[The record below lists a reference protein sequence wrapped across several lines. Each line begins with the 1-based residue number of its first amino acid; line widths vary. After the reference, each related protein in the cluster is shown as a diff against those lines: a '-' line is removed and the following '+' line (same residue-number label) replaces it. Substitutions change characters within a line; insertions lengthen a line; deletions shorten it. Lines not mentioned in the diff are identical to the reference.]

1 METILSLKEACKA
14 LSISKP
20 TLYRITN
27 QGKVVKI
34 RVSEGRV
41 GWIRSS
47 IEQYIDECKSHST
60 QK

>member
-47 IEQYIDECKSHST
+47 IEQYIDECKSNST
-60 QK
+60 QE